1 MTVGSCR
8 TSSSRPW
15 PGQPLTVYG
24 HGDQT
29 RSFCYVDDLIE
40 GIIRLFERGTEDP
53 VNIGN
58 PNEFTVRQLAE
69 RVIAL
74 TGSQSAIVERP
85 LPTDDP
91 KVRKPDISLAKSRLD
106 WEPTIALDDGA
117 PPHHRVFPGPEAG
130 VTAKWVVTG
139 AAGFIGSHVCE
150 ALVARGDAVI
160 GVDNFDPFYARA
172 IKERNLG
179 ALQGRREFQLREL
192 DCADPGLPWDGI
204 DGVIHLAA
212 KAGVRPSLEDPAA
225 YVRANVLATVQILE
239 GARRAGIR
247 RIVLASSSSVYGDTT
262 TAPFGESAAAV
273 EPVSPYAASKRAGE
287 LMAEAFAHLYG
298 ARIAN
303 LRYFTVYGPRQR
315 PDLAIHKFTASIA
328 RGESI
333 RMFGD
338 GSTERDYTYVSDV
351 VDGTLA
357 ALEWTGRAGKAES
370 RAFNIGGG
378 GRVRLDRL
386 IALIGEALG
395 VTPRIERAP
404 MQPGDVVLTAADLS
418 RAEQELGY
426 RPRVGIEEGIRQFVT
441 WYEGAYGRQS

>member
-1 MTVGSCR
+1 M
-8 TSSSRPW
+8 
-15 PGQPLTVYG
+15 
-24 HGDQT
+24 
-29 RSFCYVDDLIE
+29 
-40 GIIRLFERGTEDP
+40 
-53 VNIGN
+53 
-58 PNEFTVRQLAE
+58 
-69 RVIAL
+69 
-74 TGSQSAIVERP
+74 
-85 LPTDDP
+85 
-91 KVRKPDISLAKSRLD
+91 
-106 WEPTIALDDGA
+106 
-117 PPHHRVFPGPEAG
+117 
-130 VTAKWVVTG
+130 TAKWVVTG

-150 ALVARGDAVI
+150 ALVGRGDTVI
-160 GVDNFDPFYARA
+160 GIDNFDPFYGRE
-172 IKERNLG
+172 IKERNLAG
-179 ALQGRREFQLREL
+179 LKGRAGFQLREL
-192 DCADPGLPWDGI
+192 DCAEPGLPWDGVT
-204 DGVIHLAA
+204 GVVHLAA

-239 GARRAGIR
+239 GARRAGVR
-247 RIVLASSSSVYGDTT
+247 RLVLASSSSVYGDATKP
-262 TAPFGESAAAV
+262 PFGESAAAV

-315 PDLAIHKFTASIA
+315 PDLAIHKFTAAMA
-328 RGESI
+328 RGESV

-351 VDGTLA
+351 VDGTLS
-357 ALEWTGRAGKAES
+357 ALHWTGSGGKAES

-395 VTPRIERAP
+395 VAPRIERAP

-418 RAEQELGY
+418 RSAAELGY
-426 RPRVGIEEGIRQFVT
+426 RPRVGIAEGIRQFVT